1 MGLLMAGRGHW
12 LRASFPRH
20 VGSPGCPCPA
30 AATTLVSQLPH
41 QRSAA
46 CSRLVMGEGIV
57 GRLGWEQESKLTP
70 NPLLLLEL
78 KYLHHQPCPTP
89 AGLLWCPSP
98 SPGTLQKH
106 HVPASGGRALSSVHS
121 AWQIPRISHP
131 QTLLWFLNHMQL
143 PPKKKTSPLFCLH
156 TCSAAQAHP
165 VPSHFLTPPQ
175 AAWG

>member
-1 MGLLMAGRGHW
+1 MHLKMGLLTAGRGQW

-30 AATTLVSQLPH
+30 AAITLVSQLPH

-46 CSRLVMGEGIV
+46 CSRLGMGEGNV

-70 NPLLLLEL
+70 KPLLLLEL
-78 KYLHHQPCPTP
+78 KYLHHHQPCPTP

-106 HVPASGGRALSSVHS
+106 HVPASNGRALSSVHS
-121 AWQIPRISHP
+121 AWQIPCISHP

-143 PPKKKTSPLFCLH
+143 PPKKKQSLFFACILAQQPRHTQSPATF
-156 TCSAAQAHP
+156 
-165 VPSHFLTPPQ
+165 
-175 AAWG
+175 